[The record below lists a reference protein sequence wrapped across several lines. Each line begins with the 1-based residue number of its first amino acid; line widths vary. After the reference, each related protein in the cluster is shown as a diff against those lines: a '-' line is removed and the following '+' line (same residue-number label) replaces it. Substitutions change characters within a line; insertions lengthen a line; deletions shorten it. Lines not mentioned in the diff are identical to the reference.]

1 MPHSASE
8 PVRVLRTAAWIW
20 VGYLA
25 CLTLV
30 DAYIYAGRPLLPIL
44 WYHLVDGLPAAVFLG
59 LSYSPWSQNRT
70 TTILPWMIGLITLM
84 PILMTHLFNLR
95 LPAAPLSNIEG
106 MVLRQTPV
114 LFIALILVAWHYNLA
129 MMLLYSLG
137 VNLFEWL
144 AVIWFEPFDSERLT
158 SFYFLSIVRA
168 VSFVVV
174 GLFINQLVT
183 RLRSQ
188 QEALQ
193 TANAEL
199 AHYAS
204 TLETL
209 ATSRERNRL
218 ARELHDTLA
227 HTLSGLSVQL
237 ETAKAY
243 WEVQPETTYQ
253 LLIQSLNTTRSGLDE
268 TRRALKALRAS
279 PLEDLGLR
287 LALQELSTS
296 AAERCQLNLTLN
308 LPEQIPTL
316 SPDVEQCVY
325 RVAQEAIENVINH
338 ANASQLSVQLGVQ
351 ESGVF
356 LVVQDNGV
364 GADFIQTSMAAPLPA
379 SPAARPTGHFGLVG
393 MQERA
398 QLVGGQLTISSR
410 PNQGTRIELFIPR
423 IPT

>member
-1 MPHSASE
+1 M
-8 PVRVLRTAAWIW
+8 
-20 VGYLA
+20 GYLA

-193 TANAEL
+193 NANAEL

-296 AAERCQLNLTLN
+296 AVERCQLNLTLN